1 MANAK
6 KVEILVWSDLEC
18 EMLLRLTLEYKVSKL
33 QENVDWESCHSK
45 YTDLLTEM
53 QRQYPKEATEDFPHD
68 AMAMTKS
75 QLTSKLKNIRC
86 KYRGAVDTGRR
97 SGQGRVVMLYYEL
110 CQEIWGGSPSTP
122 CIEGAMETDDL
133 LDSPGCSTPTMES
146 PSPPPHSEESSDC
159 LPPAVAKLDSHR
171 KDRLKR
177 KARPDP
183 VAEAEEDRRMK
194 RRMVELAEE
203 SAKSYAESTLQLNAN
218 IANICSTIQDGFAL
232 MREMM
237 YRPPQQTQY
246 RTTRTSALP
255 WLRTLATP
263 PRSAPASSGTTPP
276 HVFAQTNASAR
287 RRTLATPLQPAP
299 ASPGT
304 TPPNG
309 FAQTNARR
317 DAVPVGTPLGSTRAR
332 LTFNPPADGVIVD
345 TPTRSHYTGYHQLPP
360 LPREQR
366 SPLPAAAGPQPRP

>member
-1 MANAK
+1 
-6 KVEILVWSDLEC
+6 
-18 EMLLRLTLEYKVSKL
+18 
-33 QENVDWESCHSK
+33 
-45 YTDLLTEM
+45 M

-110 CQEIWGGSPSTP
+110 CQEIWGGSPSTR

-146 PSPPPHSEESSDC
+146 PSPSPPPHSEESSDR

-237 YRPPQQTQY
+237 ITPPASESLPLSPSHESCLSTILL

-255 WLRTLATP
+255 
-263 PRSAPASSGTTPP
+263 
-276 HVFAQTNASAR
+276 R

-345 TPTRSHYTGYHQLPP
+345 TPTRRICTKP
-360 LPREQR
+360 L
-366 SPLPAAAGPQPRP
+366 SPVASVYAVLGSDTSITAMRVQSSG